1 MFIGIDVGTFETKG
15 VVVDFSG
22 GIVASASRRHEIST
36 PQPGWVEQDADGV
49 WWADVVAI
57 ARDLTSHPDVA
68 SGRIESV
75 TFSGIGPCVLPVDE
89 HLSPL
94 RPAILY
100 GVDSRSQPQIV
111 QLIERFGDEALFKKT
126 GNALTSQSAGP
137 KIKWIVDEEKE
148 VAQRARWYLTSQS
161 YLVAKLTGQVT
172 IDHGTAGYYDPLYDL
187 VGQQWDISG
196 CEDFVS
202 RDQLPRLGWA
212 TDIAGQVTADA
223 ACETGI
229 PSGTPVLFGSSDSPA
244 EAVGAGVVSP
254 GDVMMQYG
262 SAGFMIAVLENV
274 KPSRKLWAAPF
285 VFPDSYLAAA
295 GTGTAGTATRWIAD
309 LLGLDAEDDE
319 RRFGEL
325 INLAQESLVGARGL
339 LFLPHLS
346 GERTPFQ
353 DAASRGVF
361 HGLSILHG
369 RSELARACLEGI
381 AHSLAEAFFT
391 FGREGIEPSQIS
403 GIGGGTKN
411 PVLVESVSALV
422 GLRQKLMNS
431 NGASFGGAALGAFA
445 TGALASKEQVASWA
459 SVRSEV
465 SVDHAMRERLV
476 LDHVDYLELY
486 QATRGLSHR
495 RGTGG
500 SFEA

>member
-15 VVVDFSG
+15 VVVDLSG
-22 GIVASASRRHEIST
+22 RIVASGSRRHEIST
-36 PQPGWVEQDADGV
+36 PQPGWVEHDADAV
-49 WWADVVAI
+49 WWSDVVAI
-57 ARDLTSHPDVA
+57 SKELTSHPDVA

-75 TFSGIGPCVLPVDE
+75 TLSGIGPCVLPVDE
-89 HLSPL
+89 HLAPL

-100 GVDSRSQPQIV
+100 GVDSRSHRQIA
-111 QLIERFGDEALFKKT
+111 QLIERFGEAGLFEKT

-137 KIKWIVDEEKE
+137 KIKWIADEEPEIAK
-148 VAQRARWYLTSQS
+148 RARWYVTCQS

-187 VGQQWDISG
+187 AGQQWDIDG

-212 TDIAGQVTADA
+212 TDIAGQVTAEA
-223 ACETGI
+223 SRETGI
-229 PSGTPVLFGSSDSPA
+229 PSGTPVLFGSADSPV

-254 GDVMMQYG
+254 GDVMVQYG
-262 SAGFMIAVLENV
+262 SAGFMIAVLESV
-274 KPSRKLWAAPF
+274 KPSKKLWAAPF
-285 VFPDSYLAAA
+285 VFPGSYLAAA
-295 GTGTAGTATRWIAD
+295 GTATAGTATRWIAD
-309 LLGLDAEDDE
+309 LLGLVAANDE
-319 RRFGEL
+319 EL
-325 INLAQESLVGARGL
+325 FTALIGLAQESLVGAGGV

-353 DAASRGVF
+353 DPASRGVF
-361 HGLSILHG
+361 HGLSIAHG

-391 FGREGIEPSQIS
+391 FGREGIQPSQIA

-422 GLRQKLMNS
+422 GLRQQLMDS

-459 SVRSEV
+459 HIRSEV
-465 SVDHAMRERLV
+465 LVDEAMRERL
-476 LDHVDYLELY
+476 LRDHDDYVALY
-486 QATRGLSHR
+486 EATRELSHR
-495 RGTGG
+495 RSTGG
-500 SFEA
+500 SDDA